1 MALPGRAACVVSIF
15 RKVSYSIIGLKRQ
28 EWQCDPLSLQRKFQ
42 MCWLHGY
49 MLRRSCSL
57 QRKLEE
63 LVGLKNLSD
72 IKKDMSSMLVNVLRS
87 LICCTIMASLSNDKQ
102 IFERSFVQNFF
113 DRKQ

>member
-1 MALPGRAACVVSIF
+1 MALPGRSACVVSIF

-49 MLRRSCSL
+49 MLRSCTL

-63 LVGLKNLSD
+63 LVGLLNLSD
-72 IKKDMSSMLVNVLRS
+72 IKKDRSSMLVNVLRS
-87 LICCTIMASLSNDKQ
+87 LTCCTIMASLSNDKQ
-102 IFERSFVQNFF
+102 MFERSFVQNSF
-113 DRKQ
+113 DLKQ